1 MTSAFT
7 LRLSDAT
14 LQALDQLAEQ
24 TERSRSWLA
33 VRAIEDYIALNAWQ
47 IDKIEAGIA
56 AADRGEAGRAYLLA
70 EEQCFYDKDEH
81 RWVCIDY
88 RCCCGIC

>member
-14 LQALDQLAEQ
+14 PQALNQLAEK

-47 IDKIEAGIA
+47 IDKIEAGIV
-56 AADRGEAGRAYLLA
+56 AADHGEFAGDDDVAPVVGKYSA
-70 EEQCFYDKDEH
+70 Q
-81 RWVCIDY
+81 
-88 RCCCGIC
+88 G

>member
-14 LQALDQLAEQ
+14 LQALDQLAEK

-33 VRAIEDYIALNAWQ
+33 VRAIEDYIAVNAWQ
-47 IDKIEAGIA
+47 IAKTEAGIA
-56 AADRGEAGRAYLLA
+56 AADRGEFAGDDDVARVVGKYSA
-70 EEQCFYDKDEH
+70 Q
-81 RWVCIDY
+81 
-88 RCCCGIC
+88 G

>member
-14 LQALDQLAEQ
+14 LQALDQLAEK
-24 TERSRSWLA
+24 TGRSRSWLA

-56 AADRGEAGRAYLLA
+56 AADRGEVAG
-70 EEQCFYDKDEH
+70 DEDVA
-81 RWVCIDY
+81 RVVGKYSARD
-88 RCCCGIC
+88 

>member
-14 LQALDQLAEQ
+14 LQALGQLAEK
-24 TERSRSWLA
+24 TGRSRSWLA

-56 AADRGEAGRAYLLA
+56 AADRGEVAG
-70 EEQCFYDKDEH
+70 DEDVA
-81 RWVCIDY
+81 RVVGKYSARD
-88 RCCCGIC
+88 